1 MADTSSFDIVSDID
15 LQAVDNAINQARKEI
30 AQRFD
35 FKGSKSSIDLDQKE
49 KQITVHSDDD
59 FKLKSVVDILQGK
72 LIKRSVPLKA
82 LSYGTV
88 EQSAGGTVRQVVK
101 LLVGIDKDNARKIV
115 KMIKDTKLKVQAQI
129 MDDQVRVSGKNKDD
143 LQAVI
148 KMIRDANLPFA
159 VQFTNYRLCADL
171 ASHICFLA
179 VSSRRSSS
187 GLRPRLP
194 REIPSAW
201 NSRPMQQ
208 RTRSSARSC
217 GTGSSTAR

>member
-1 MADTSSFDIVSDID
+1 MAETNSFDIVSQID
-15 LQAVDNAINQARKEI
+15 LQEVDNAINQARKEI

-49 KQITVHSDDD
+49 KQITVHSDDE
-59 FKLKSVVDILQGK
+59 FKLKSVIDILQGK

-82 LSYGTV
+82 LNYGTV
-88 EQSAGGTVRQVVK
+88 EQAAGGTVRQVVK

-129 MDDQVRVSGKNKDD
+129 MEDQVRVSGKNKDD

-159 VQFTNYRLCADL
+159 VQFTNYR
-171 ASHICFLA
+171 
-179 VSSRRSSS
+179 
-187 GLRPRLP
+187 
-194 REIPSAW
+194 
-201 NSRPMQQ
+201 
-208 RTRSSARSC
+208 
-217 GTGSSTAR
+217 